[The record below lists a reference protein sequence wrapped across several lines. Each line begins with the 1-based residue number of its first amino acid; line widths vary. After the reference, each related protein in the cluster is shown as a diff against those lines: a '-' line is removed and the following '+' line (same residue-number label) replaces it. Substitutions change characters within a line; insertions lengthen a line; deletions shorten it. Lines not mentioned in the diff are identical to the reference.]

1 MKEKSEIINNIDR
14 INGIIINK
22 NTKIIITNDNE
33 NFEEYFKNLDS
44 IELNNYSGLY
54 LWVSLRDQSIK
65 NNLDYLQVIEKF
77 KTVLINREK
86 NNNNNNDD
94 SSSNKN
100 IKTLLSLY
108 NSSIVS
114 NTFLQKDIKPIQKF
128 YLSNYQITPNDC
140 SITTTTNSTT
150 RAKTIPPTPTQL
162 IKVYSQY
169 KKESMVLRD
178 TFADKSIF
186 KREEITKDEMTH
198 PFIKF
203 KDYIIDLDRNQ
214 DKAIEEELGVNP
226 IGDWSINN
234 SLELFKDCF
243 NTFTKGVLNGIE
255 WSNENHSSINN
266 NNNNNTTKVIVS
278 GGSVSSCLSTLP
290 KRLLKLYY
298 EMKMVARLLNQ
309 LKLPFNIV
317 QSIYEYSK
325 PYSQFFIEL
334 EKHYH
339 SMESPFLNSDL
350 DLFFITPSINE
361 GKKKLEEVALKIQS
375 NLISKSDHTDLRF
388 VRTQNSITIVS
399 SYPYRPIQLM
409 IFFIRSIEDLISF
422 YDLDCVATA
431 YNGENVFL
439 LPRTINAFNKRLNMV
454 PPALFNPDND
464 RLYKYLYRGFNTMCF
479 ENCIH
484 ETRCDKKSTLHT
496 LILQPKAISKN
507 AHGRPEFIVS
517 SYNQDSASIFNFPY
531 GPDKSFE
538 DVLEELTENQYENSI
553 TFKQEIFNT
562 KNSDHKV
569 HPCDWRFKFI
579 KIKNLSSKV
588 SFKCYMCKEKN
599 LEDSTSR
606 LCSYCSYL
614 NGSLVDDLTYE
625 ISRAPLVINEKYA
638 IVTGGRIKIG
648 LKIAINL
655 LKLGFN
661 VIITTRFPQ
670 CAMEKFKELLK
681 PKHLERLRIYGV
693 DFRNVQTVQSFIDTI
708 KSTIPRV
715 DILINNAAQTIRRP
729 RAYFYDL
736 IQKEKQLLQNNINNN
751 NNASISPDESKQHQQ
766 QNGVLAL
773 TCKKDGGGLS
783 TISSIEIV
791 EKVLIDSDKD
801 ESNFEL
807 FPPGKVDEHGEQ
819 LDLREKTSWVQ
830 SVEEISVVEVAEVSL
845 VNSTIPFMLISQLS
859 PMMGSNCSP
868 NNINKNETGY
878 EKSLKLIKRNDWSYI
893 VNVTSPEG
901 EFKNEINSLTGLH
914 VHTNMAKSS
923 LNMLTKTIAY
933 AHELKNIY
941 VCGADT
947 GWVSDMQPKRNDIGL
962 PSRDP
967 PLSEEDGANRVLYPI
982 FHHMVK
988 DNRHPSGINFVH
1000 FKPVEW

>member
-1 MKEKSEIINNIDR
+1 MVDKSEIIKNIDA
-14 INGIIINK
+14 INSLIINK
-22 NTKIIITNDNE
+22 ISKANENE
-33 NFEEYFKNLDS
+33 NFEEYFKS
-44 IELNNYSGLY
+44 LNNIQLNEYSGLY

-65 NNLDYLQVIEKF
+65 NNLEYHKVIEKF
-77 KTVLINREK
+77 KSILNNREK
-86 NNNNNNDD
+86 NNNTDENNNNNNNND
-94 SSSNKN
+94 NKN

-108 NSSIVS
+108 NNSIVS
-114 NTFLQKDIKPIQKF
+114 NTFLQKDIKPIQKY
-128 YLSNYQITPNDC
+128 YLSNYQVTPNDC
-140 SITTTTNSTT
+140 STTTTTTINS
-150 RAKTIPPTPTQL
+150 KTPTQL
-162 IKVYSQY
+162 IKVYSEY

-186 KREEITKDEMTH
+186 KREEITNDEMTH

-203 KDYIIDLDRNQ
+203 NDYIIDLDKNKNE
-214 DKAIEEELGVNP
+214 DKAIEELGINP

-234 SLELFKDCF
+234 SFELFKDCF
-243 NTFTKGVLNGIE
+243 NIFTKGVLNGIE
-255 WSNENHSSINN
+255 WSNNNINSNN
-266 NNNNNTTKVIVS
+266 NNNNNNTKVIVS

-309 LKLPFNIV
+309 LKLPFNVV

-325 PYSQFFIEL
+325 PYNQFFIEL

-350 DLFFITPSINE
+350 DLFFITPSISE
-361 GKKKLEEVALKIQS
+361 GKKKLEEVALKIHS

-422 YDLDCVATA
+422 YDLDCVTTA

-464 RLYKYLYRGFNTMCF
+464 RLYKYLYRGFNAMCF

-484 ETRCDKKSTLHT
+484 ETRCDKKSSLYNLVLNPDSITKDT
-496 LILQPKAISKN
+496 
-507 AHGRPEFIVS
+507 HGRPEFVVS
-517 SYNQDSASIFNFPY
+517 SYNQDSASLFNFPY
-531 GPDKSFE
+531 GPEKSFE
-538 DVLEELTENQYENSI
+538 DVLKELDKNNYLNSI
-553 TFKQEIFNT
+553 NFNDKLFDNKEYST
-562 KNSDHKV
+562 

-579 KIKNLSSKV
+579 KIKNLSSNV
-588 SFKCYMCKEKN
+588 TFKCYMCKRN
-599 LEDSTSR
+599 LDDTTSR
-606 LCSYCSYL
+606 LCSYCCYI
-614 NGSLVDDLTYE
+614 NESLYEDLSYE
-625 ISRAPLVINEKYA
+625 ISRAPLIMNEKYA

-648 LKIAINL
+648 LNIATSL
-655 LKLGFN
+655 LYLGFN

-670 CAMEKFKELLK
+670 CAMEKFKELLL

-693 DFRNVQTVQSFIDTI
+693 DFRNVQAVQSFIDII
-708 KSTIPRV
+708 KSTIPRI

-729 RAYFYDL
+729 RAYYYDL
-736 IQKEKQLLQNNINNN
+736 IQKEKQLLLNSSKINN
-751 NNASISPDESKQHQQ
+751 STISPDESKQQQQ
-766 QNGVLAL
+766 QNGVLTL
-773 TCKKDGGGLS
+773 TCKKDGELS
-783 TISSIEIV
+783 TISSIDIV
-791 EKVLIDSDKD
+791 EKVLIDCDKD
-801 ESNFEL
+801 ESNFEI
-807 FPPGKVDEHGEQ
+807 FPPGQVDEHGEQ

-845 VNSTIPFMLISQLS
+845 VNSTIPFMLVSQLS
-859 PMMGSNCSP
+859 SMMGANCQP
-868 NNINKNETGY
+868 NNFNKNEIGY

-923 LNMLTKTIAY
+923 LNMMTKTIAY
-933 AHELKNIY
+933 THEIKNIY

-947 GWVSDMQPKRNDIGL
+947 GWVSDMQPKRNDLGL

-982 FHHMVK
+982 FHHMVE
-988 DNRHPSGINFVH
+988 DDRHPSGVNFVN